1 MDSKKMTLA
10 VDLLF
15 NELQL
20 GLWLNEKTEYIPKSS
35 IIKVGKTKELSE
47 EEMSSILSALVAHGL
62 ILPRLKGA
70 EVEYIVTEFGKY
82 FFEKLKSCNSDVEV
96 LNHTYWR

>member
-1 MDSKKMTLA
+1 MGAIMEYFVDEYETL
-10 VDLLF
+10 
-15 NELQL
+15 N
-20 GLWLNEKTEYIPKSS
+20 SR
-35 IIKVGKTKELSE
+35 ELSE

-82 FFEKLKSCNSDVEV
+82 FFDN
-96 LNHTYWR
+96 R